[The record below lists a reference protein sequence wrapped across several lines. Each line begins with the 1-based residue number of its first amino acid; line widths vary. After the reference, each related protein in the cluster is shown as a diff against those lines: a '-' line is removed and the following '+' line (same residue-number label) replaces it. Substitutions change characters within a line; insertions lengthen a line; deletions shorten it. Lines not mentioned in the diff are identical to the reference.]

1 MFESGQDD
9 SLGLNSVTRLI
20 ELLKNPQQ
28 GHIIE
33 TVFGCIANADGFMAH
48 GGSLYNGSIMI
59 DDSGYDLLTDNS
71 TDEEVAAAL
80 QDGIHYEWNLQSHLL
95 SIDNEEW
102 TGFWRRYNLLQFF
115 PNKTN
120 VVVSTA
126 TSTVE
131 TVDRDEVKIYY
142 PGLEDIVDQLLDHNI
157 SFSHEGDVDLTDDD
171 GIVIASAQMI
181 LSELKIAIDPVDE
194 QSSETFIS
202 CGYHVIAASDFN
214 INNIIKDYFFL
225 THSMKRF
232 SRCRRRY
239 KAK

>member
-1 MFESGQDD
+1 
-9 SLGLNSVTRLI
+9 
-20 ELLKNPQQ
+20 
-28 GHIIE
+28 
-33 TVFGCIANADGFMAH
+33 MAH
-48 GGSLYNGSIMI
+48 GGFLYNGSITI
-59 DDSGYDLLTDNS
+59 DDSCYDLLTDNS

-80 QDGIHYEWNLQSHLL
+80 QNGIHYEWNLQFHLL

-120 VVVSTA
+120 VVVST

-131 TVDRDEVKIYY
+131 TVDRDEVKMYY
-142 PGLEDIVDQLLDHNI
+142 PGLEDIIDQLLDHNI

-202 CGYHVIAASDFN
+202 YGYHVIAASDFN
-214 INNIIKDYFFL
+214 INNIIN
-225 THSMKRF
+225 S
-232 SRCRRRY
+232 
-239 KAK
+239 

>member
-1 MFESGQDD
+1 M
-9 SLGLNSVTRLI
+9 
-20 ELLKNPQQ
+20 
-28 GHIIE
+28 
-33 TVFGCIANADGFMAH
+33 
-48 GGSLYNGSIMI
+48 
-59 DDSGYDLLTDNS
+59 
-71 TDEEVAAAL
+71 
-80 QDGIHYEWNLQSHLL
+80 
-95 SIDNEEW
+95 
-102 TGFWRRYNLLQFF
+102 
-115 PNKTN
+115 
-120 VVVSTA
+120 VVSTA

-214 INNIIKDYFFL
+214 INNIIN
-225 THSMKRF
+225 S
-232 SRCRRRY
+232 
-239 KAK
+239 